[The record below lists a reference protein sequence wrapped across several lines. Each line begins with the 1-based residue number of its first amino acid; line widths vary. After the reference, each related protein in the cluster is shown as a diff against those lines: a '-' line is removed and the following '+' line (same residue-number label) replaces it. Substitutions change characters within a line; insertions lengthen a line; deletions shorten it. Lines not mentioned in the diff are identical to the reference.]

1 MADIQFHIENT
12 DGPEEEDQEDEGYE
26 MDQDETS
33 LHCYAS
39 AEEPMSPLNRMERF
53 MLSDIIVNR
62 QMAARCC
69 QDALR
74 ASKAKEEVYH
84 VLRLM
89 VRLSDDIEPSVRV
102 ELMEQVPHV
111 AVYCYEHHS
120 MMEAVP
126 QYILFIVLR
135 FLTDSNNQVRKTSQA
150 ALLVLLEQEVVER
163 EDVEEQVCPVL
174 LQLTAGESNDDFR
187 SEAVALMSK
196 MAPLVG
202 RDITERYFLPRFEL
216 LCSDPLFHVRKVCAS
231 NFGEMCSVLG
241 PEVTNEK
248 MLPVFFKL
256 CQDGVWGVRKAC
268 AECYMSVSSASP
280 AETRKREL
288 SQFFVSLLCDK
299 SRWVQMAAYQSLG
312 PFISTFADPADSG
325 FYINEDGILTALPE
339 RELETPPPSPTKTEG
354 EPTSSETTSGELNED
369 ATLLGESQEVNRHQT
384 ERQASPEAGT
394 TDSGYISPPEI
405 ISNDQDLQKQSHAAQ
420 NKDVVAQTCSKE
432 LRNCDKHM
440 TTDLDEVD
448 DKYFDSFLYWRTPL
462 PQVELDADDVD
473 VGTVENVKSASD
485 KLDLKPGTN
494 ALHEGET
501 SGLLETQHRSNAF
514 NQHHH
519 RHPKLAFMH
528 GDDDSDEEDG
538 IPLYSLT
545 DDFHMDHGLGKFD
558 YDDYRKLNLTH
569 TSSFDDDLLI
579 ADHITAPPVQHVIPQ
594 TLLDH
599 YISMTEPAKAQ
610 TIDTEIVRHCAFSLP
625 AVTLTL
631 GRKNWPCLR
640 DTFEMLIADMQW
652 KVRRTLA
659 FSIHELALVLGSEIT
674 RIELVPTF
682 NSFLKDLDE
691 VRIGVLKHLADFIKL
706 LPSDVSGDYLPM
718 LTDFLTTD
726 NNRNWRF
733 RFELAE
739 QLMSLCEIYEP
750 KQVLQYICPIA
761 ISLATDRVADV
772 RTIAFKLI
780 GILLQRLHS
789 CTEDGPAHKFVCDI
803 INKFA
808 HSPQWTRRQAYAQLC
823 QNLLEENVETGEQFS
838 QEFLPSLL
846 YLLTDPVPNVR
857 LSLARTLSQ
866 SVTVLELFKE
876 NDAEGKEAI
885 LSALQRL
892 QYDPDRDVR
901 YFAGVEED
909 ALDLTYEGQM
919 TSLDSAQD
927 DLQEVSYALEE
938 DCELENLIPN
948 DEGESRANEVVTINE
963 ENKTETFNNTELLE
977 DFHQTTLEESSS
989 SATVFGTNLESTAF
1003 EFEEDERRL
1012 DLQSQDLTNTGNTS
1026 EELDKD
1032 VKCGEEREPQC
1043 SIEELIDSSDP
1054 TEEAEGKGL

>member
-1 MADIQFHIENT
+1 MADVHFHIEHA
-12 DGPEEEDQEDEGYE
+12 DAPEEEEQEDESYE
-26 MDQDETS
+26 MDQEESSLQSYATS
-33 LHCYAS
+33 
-39 AEEPMSPLNRMERF
+39 EELLSPIIRMERF

-62 QMAARCC
+62 QRAARCC

-74 ASKAKEEVYH
+74 SSKTKEEVYH

-89 VRLSDDIEPSVRV
+89 VRLSDDVEPSVRV

-163 EDVEEQVCPVL
+163 EDIEEQVCPVL
-174 LQLTAGESNDDFR
+174 LQLTGGESNDDYR

-202 RDITERYFLPRFEL
+202 QDITERYFLPRFKA

-241 PEVTNEK
+241 PDVTSEQ
-248 MLPVFFKL
+248 MLPAFFKL

-268 AECYMSVSSASP
+268 AECYMSVSTTSP
-280 AETRKREL
+280 KVMRKNEL
-288 SQFFVSLLCDK
+288 SQFFISLLCDK

-312 PFISTFADPADSG
+312 PFISTFADPTESG
-325 FYINEDGILTALPE
+325 FYVSEEGILCAVPP
-339 RELETPPPSPTKTEG
+339 RELETLSLPRQTEG
-354 EPTSSETTSGELNED
+354 EATANQSTTGDSTFENVSVLVGSSKETIHPSD
-369 ATLLGESQEVNRHQT
+369 
-384 ERQASPEAGT
+384 RQSSPEAHT

-405 ISNDQDLQKQSHAAQ
+405 TSHDTDIHVNPENGKDAKTLDQISSRDSRNNFKQH
-420 NKDVVAQTCSKE
+420 
-432 LRNCDKHM
+432 L

-462 PQVELDADDVD
+462 PQVDLELEDFPCSEKDDSGD
-473 VGTVENVKSASD
+473 KGLELSAASLVNKAEVSGVSD
-485 KLDLKPGTN
+485 IRD
-494 ALHEGET
+494 H
-501 SGLLETQHRSNAF
+501 SNLNLAF
-514 NQHHH
+514 MSH
-519 RHPKLAFMH
+519 HPKLAFMH
-528 GDDDSDEEDG
+528 GDDDSDEEDS

-545 DDFHMDHGLGKFD
+545 DDFHVRHVDHGTGRRFD
-558 YDDYRKLNLTH
+558 YDDYRKLNLSH
-569 TSSFDDDLLI
+569 TSSFEEDLLI
-579 ADHITAPPVQHVIPQ
+579 ADQIVAPPVQDVIPQ
-594 TLLDH
+594 PLLDH

-625 AVTLTL
+625 AVALTL

-640 DTFEMLIADMQW
+640 DTYELLSSDMQW

-659 FSIHELALVLGSEIT
+659 FSIHELALVLGCDIT
-674 RIELVPTF
+674 RIELVPIF

-691 VRIGVLKHLADFIKL
+691 VRIGILKHLADFIKL
-706 LPSDVSGDYLPM
+706 LPSDIRMDYLPM

-739 QLMSLCEIYEP
+739 QLVLLCELYAP
-750 KQVLQYICPIA
+750 KQVLQFICPIA

-780 GILLQRLHS
+780 GVLLQRLHTCS
-789 CTEDGPAHKFVCDI
+789 EDGPVHKFVCDI

-823 QNLLEENVETGEQFS
+823 QNLLEQNAETGEQFS

-846 YLLTDPVPNVR
+846 FLLVDPVPNVR
-857 LSLARTLSQ
+857 LSLARTLAQCILLSDYFRDLN
-866 SVTVLELFKE
+866 SEGR
-876 NDAEGKEAI
+876 DAINSAI
-885 LSALQRL
+885 QRL
-892 QYDPDRDVR
+892 QDDSDRDVR

-909 ALDLTYEGQM
+909 ALDVTF
-919 TSLDSAQD
+919 QD
-927 DLQEVSYALEE
+927 PPVSSESVHACSHKEDFGHLNEIPSGLSDAVHLKETVDDNVDTEE
-938 DCELENLIPN
+938 LGRVEQLLLLGSEHAFSDENYT
-948 DEGESRANEVVTINE
+948 EVTI
-963 ENKTETFNNTELLE
+963 ETSERN
-977 DFHQTTLEESSS
+977 
-989 SATVFGTNLESTAF
+989 
-1003 EFEEDERRL
+1003 EFEENERRL
-1012 DLQSQDLTNTGNTS
+1012 LAEADALSVDASVPPVEEETNNRS
-1026 EELDKD
+1026 ENASKVDEDC
-1032 VKCGEEREPQC
+1032 VGARE
-1043 SIEELIDSSDP
+1043 
-1054 TEEAEGKGL
+1054 TENSNDF

>member
-1 MADIQFHIENT
+1 M
-12 DGPEEEDQEDEGYE
+12 DQEESSLQSYA
-26 MDQDETS
+26 TS
-33 LHCYAS
+33 
-39 AEEPMSPLNRMERF
+39 EELLSPIIRMERF

-62 QMAARCC
+62 QRAARCC

-74 ASKAKEEVYH
+74 SSKTKEEVYH

-89 VRLSDDIEPSVRV
+89 VRLSDDVEPSVRV

-163 EDVEEQVCPVL
+163 EDIEEQVCPVL
-174 LQLTAGESNDDFR
+174 LQLTGGESNDDYR

-202 RDITERYFLPRFEL
+202 QDITERYFLPRFKA

-241 PEVTNEK
+241 PDVTSEQ
-248 MLPVFFKL
+248 MLPAFFKL

-268 AECYMSVSSASP
+268 AECYMSVSTTSP
-280 AETRKREL
+280 KVMRKNEL
-288 SQFFVSLLCDK
+288 SQFFISLLCDK

-312 PFISTFADPADSG
+312 PFISTFADPTESG
-325 FYINEDGILTALPE
+325 FYVSEEGILCAVPP
-339 RELETPPPSPTKTEG
+339 RELETLSLPRQTEG
-354 EPTSSETTSGELNED
+354 EATANQSTTGDSTFENVSVLVGSSKETIHPSD
-369 ATLLGESQEVNRHQT
+369 
-384 ERQASPEAGT
+384 RQSSPEAHT

-405 ISNDQDLQKQSHAAQ
+405 TSHDTDIHVTPENGKDAKTLDQISSRDSRNNFKQH
-420 NKDVVAQTCSKE
+420 
-432 LRNCDKHM
+432 L

-462 PQVELDADDVD
+462 PQVDLELEDFPCSEKDDSGD
-473 VGTVENVKSASD
+473 KGLELSAASLVNKAEVSGVSD
-485 KLDLKPGTN
+485 IRD
-494 ALHEGET
+494 H
-501 SGLLETQHRSNAF
+501 SNLNLAF
-514 NQHHH
+514 MSH
-519 RHPKLAFMH
+519 HPKLAFMH
-528 GDDDSDEEDG
+528 GDDDSDEEDS

-545 DDFHMDHGLGKFD
+545 DDFHVRHVDHGTGRRFD
-558 YDDYRKLNLTH
+558 YDDYRKLNLSH
-569 TSSFDDDLLI
+569 TSSFEEDLLI
-579 ADHITAPPVQHVIPQ
+579 ADQIVAPPVQDVIPQ
-594 TLLDH
+594 PLLDH

-625 AVTLTL
+625 AVALTL

-640 DTFEMLIADMQW
+640 DTYELLSSDMQW

-659 FSIHELALVLGSEIT
+659 FSIHELALVLGCDIT
-674 RIELVPTF
+674 RIELVPIF

-691 VRIGVLKHLADFIKL
+691 VRIGILKHLADFIKL
-706 LPSDVSGDYLPM
+706 LPSDIRMDYLPM

-739 QLMSLCEIYEP
+739 QLVLLCELYAP
-750 KQVLQYICPIA
+750 KQVLQFICPIA

-780 GILLQRLHS
+780 GVLLQRLHTCS
-789 CTEDGPAHKFVCDI
+789 EDGPVHKFVCDI

-823 QNLLEENVETGEQFS
+823 QNLLEQNAETGEQFS

-846 YLLTDPVPNVR
+846 FLLVDPVPNVR
-857 LSLARTLSQ
+857 LSLARTLAQCILLSDYFRDLN
-866 SVTVLELFKE
+866 SEGR
-876 NDAEGKEAI
+876 DAINSAI
-885 LSALQRL
+885 QRL
-892 QYDPDRDVR
+892 QDDSDRDVR

-909 ALDLTYEGQM
+909 ALDVTF
-919 TSLDSAQD
+919 QD
-927 DLQEVSYALEE
+927 PPVSSESVHACSHKEE
-938 DCELENLIPN
+938 FGHLNEIPSGLSDAVHLKETVDDNVDTEELGRVEQLLLLGSEHAFSDENYT
-948 DEGESRANEVVTINE
+948 EVTI
-963 ENKTETFNNTELLE
+963 ETSERN
-977 DFHQTTLEESSS
+977 
-989 SATVFGTNLESTAF
+989 
-1003 EFEEDERRL
+1003 EFEENERRL
-1012 DLQSQDLTNTGNTS
+1012 LAEADALSVDASVSPVEEETNNRS
-1026 EELDKD
+1026 ENASKVDEDC
-1032 VKCGEEREPQC
+1032 VGACE
-1043 SIEELIDSSDP
+1043 
-1054 TEEAEGKGL
+1054 TENSNDF

>member
-1 MADIQFHIENT
+1 MEQ
-12 DGPEEEDQEDEGYE
+12 EESSLQGYV
-26 MDQDETS
+26 TS
-33 LHCYAS
+33 
-39 AEEPMSPLNRMERF
+39 EESVSPIVRMERF
-53 MLSDIIVNR
+53 MLSDIIANR
-62 QMAARCC
+62 QRAARCC

-74 ASKAKEEVYH
+74 ASKTKEEVYH

-89 VRLSDDIEPSVRV
+89 VRLSDDVEPSVRV

-163 EDVEEQVCPVL
+163 DDIEEQVCPVL
-174 LQLTAGESNDDFR
+174 LQLTAGESNDDNR

-202 RDITERYFLPRFEL
+202 RDITDRYFLPRFEA

-231 NFGEMCSVLG
+231 NFGEICGVLG
-241 PEVTNEK
+241 REVTSEK

-268 AECYMSVSSASP
+268 AECYMSVSTASP
-280 AETRKREL
+280 KAMRKTEL
-288 SQFFVSLLCDK
+288 SQYFISLLCDK

-312 PFISTFADPADSG
+312 PFISTFADPAESG
-325 FYINEDGILTALPE
+325 FFVNEEGILCALPQS
-339 RELETPPPSPTKTEG
+339 ELENPGLPRQTEG
-354 EPTSSETTSGELNED
+354 EATTSESTAEESTAED
-369 ATLLGESQEVNRHQT
+369 VCSLEGSSKENSHPDD
-384 ERQASPEAGT
+384 RQSSPEART

-405 ISNDQDLQKQSHAAQ
+405 ITHETDIHTNSQND
-420 NKDVVAQTCSKE
+420 KDAKPFDQTCPKDFRNNFKE
-432 LRNCDKHM
+432 HL

-462 PQVELDADDVD
+462 PHVDLEQEDVALTVNNDSGDDTLELIA
-473 VGTVENVKSASD
+473 ASMISR
-485 KLDLKPGTN
+485 G
-494 ALHEGET
+494 EISET
-501 SGLLETQHRSNAF
+501 SDS
-514 NQHHH
+514 HHH
-519 RHPKLAFMH
+519 SNTTYHHHQLQTDHPKLAFMH
-528 GDDDSDEEDG
+528 GDDESDEDDS

-545 DDFHMDHGLGKFD
+545 DDFRGRHVDHGLGRFD
-558 YDDYRKLNLTH
+558 YDDYRKFSLTH
-569 TSSFDDDLLI
+569 TSSFEEDLLI
-579 ADHITAPPVQHVIPQ
+579 ADHIVAPPVQDVIPQ
-594 TLLDH
+594 PLLDH

-625 AVTLTL
+625 AVSLTL

-640 DTFEMLIADMQW
+640 DTYELLTSDMQW

-659 FSIHELALVLGSEIT
+659 FSIHELALVLGGEIT
-674 RIELVPTF
+674 RIELVPIF

-706 LPSDVSGDYLPM
+706 LPSDIRVDYLPM

-739 QLMSLCEIYEP
+739 QLMLLCELYAP
-750 KQVLQYICPIA
+750 KQVLQFICPIA

-780 GILLQRLHS
+780 GVLLQRLHT
-789 CTEDGPAHKFVCDI
+789 CPEDGPVHKYVCDI

-823 QNLLEENVETGEQFS
+823 ENLLEQNAETGEQFS

-846 YLLTDPVPNVR
+846 FLLADPVPNVR
-857 LSLARTLSQ
+857 LSLARTLAQGILLSDY
-866 SVTVLELFKE
+866 FKE
-876 NDAEGKEAI
+876 IDGEGRAAI
-885 LSALQRL
+885 NSAIQRL
-892 QYDPDRDVR
+892 QHDSDRDVR
-901 YFAGVEED
+901 YFAGVEEEALDLICEEDHQAVSSYNTAEVEYDMGSNVCLHGEEFDCKDEIGKISSD
-909 ALDLTYEGQM
+909 ALDDSKESGDFSSSVEQLQDGGHAFTDEADMEATVGTTKWNEFVENGERLDTECNAVAVARGFSCEEG
-919 TSLDSAQD
+919 TSGKSESVKKGQTQWA
-927 DLQEVSYALEE
+927 SNE
-938 DCELENLIPN
+938 DCIATH
-948 DEGESRANEVVTINE
+948 EGEA
-963 ENKTETFNNTELLE
+963 
-977 DFHQTTLEESSS
+977 
-989 SATVFGTNLESTAF
+989 A
-1003 EFEEDERRL
+1003 
-1012 DLQSQDLTNTGNTS
+1012 
-1026 EELDKD
+1026 
-1032 VKCGEEREPQC
+1032 
-1043 SIEELIDSSDP
+1043 
-1054 TEEAEGKGL
+1054 

>member
-1 MADIQFHIENT
+1 MADVHFHIEHA
-12 DGPEEEDQEDEGYE
+12 DAPEEEEQEDESYE
-26 MDQDETS
+26 MDQEESSLQSYATS
-33 LHCYAS
+33 
-39 AEEPMSPLNRMERF
+39 EELLSPIIRMERF

-62 QMAARCC
+62 QRAARCC

-74 ASKAKEEVYH
+74 SSKTKEEVYH

-89 VRLSDDIEPSVRV
+89 VRLSDDVEPSVRV

-163 EDVEEQVCPVL
+163 EDIEEQVCPVL
-174 LQLTAGESNDDFR
+174 LQLTGGESNDDYR

-202 RDITERYFLPRFEL
+202 QDITERYFLPRFKA

-241 PEVTNEK
+241 PDVTSEQ
-248 MLPVFFKL
+248 MLPAFFKL

-268 AECYMSVSSASP
+268 AECYMSVSTTSP
-280 AETRKREL
+280 KVMRKNEL
-288 SQFFVSLLCDK
+288 SQFFISLLCDK

-312 PFISTFADPADSG
+312 PFISTFADPTESG
-325 FYINEDGILTALPE
+325 FYVSEEGILCAVPP
-339 RELETPPPSPTKTEG
+339 RELETLSLPRQTEG
-354 EPTSSETTSGELNED
+354 EATANQSTTGDSTFENVSVLVGSSKETIHPSD
-369 ATLLGESQEVNRHQT
+369 
-384 ERQASPEAGT
+384 RQSSPEAHT

-405 ISNDQDLQKQSHAAQ
+405 TSHDTDIHVNPENGKDAKTLDQISSRDSRNNFKQH
-420 NKDVVAQTCSKE
+420 
-432 LRNCDKHM
+432 L

-462 PQVELDADDVD
+462 PQVDLELEDFPCS
-473 VGTVENVKSASD
+473 EK
-485 KLDLKPGTN
+485 
-494 ALHEGET
+494 
-501 SGLLETQHRSNAF
+501 
-514 NQHHH
+514 
-519 RHPKLAFMH
+519 
-528 GDDDSDEEDG
+528 DDSGDKGLELSAASLVNKAED
-538 IPLYSLT
+538 
-545 DDFHMDHGLGKFD
+545 
-558 YDDYRKLNLTH
+558 
-569 TSSFDDDLLI
+569 
-579 ADHITAPPVQHVIPQ
+579 VIPQ
-594 TLLDH
+594 PLLDH

-625 AVTLTL
+625 AVALTL

-640 DTFEMLIADMQW
+640 DTYELLSSDMQW

-659 FSIHELALVLGSEIT
+659 FSIHELALVLGCDIT
-674 RIELVPTF
+674 RIELVPIF

-691 VRIGVLKHLADFIKL
+691 VRIGILKHLADFIKL
-706 LPSDVSGDYLPM
+706 LPSDIRMDYLPM

-739 QLMSLCEIYEP
+739 QLVLLCELYAP
-750 KQVLQYICPIA
+750 KQVLQFICPIA

-780 GILLQRLHS
+780 GVLLQRLHTCS
-789 CTEDGPAHKFVCDI
+789 EDGPVHKFVCDI

-823 QNLLEENVETGEQFS
+823 QNLLEQNAETGEQFS

-846 YLLTDPVPNVR
+846 FLLVDPVPNVR
-857 LSLARTLSQ
+857 LSLARTLAQCILLSDYFRDLN
-866 SVTVLELFKE
+866 SEGR
-876 NDAEGKEAI
+876 DAINSAI
-885 LSALQRL
+885 QRL
-892 QYDPDRDVR
+892 QDDSDRDVR

-909 ALDLTYEGQM
+909 ALDVTF
-919 TSLDSAQD
+919 QD
-927 DLQEVSYALEE
+927 PPVSSESVHACSHKEE
-938 DCELENLIPN
+938 FGHLNEIPSGLSDAVHLKETVDDNVDTEELGRVEQLLLLGSEHAFSDENYT
-948 DEGESRANEVVTINE
+948 EVTI
-963 ENKTETFNNTELLE
+963 ETSERN
-977 DFHQTTLEESSS
+977 
-989 SATVFGTNLESTAF
+989 
-1003 EFEEDERRL
+1003 EFEENERRL
-1012 DLQSQDLTNTGNTS
+1012 LAEADALSVDASVPPVEEETNNRS
-1026 EELDKD
+1026 ENASKVDEDC
-1032 VKCGEEREPQC
+1032 VGACE
-1043 SIEELIDSSDP
+1043 
-1054 TEEAEGKGL
+1054 TENSNDF

>member
-1 MADIQFHIENT
+1 MADVHFHIEHA
-12 DGPEEEDQEDEGYE
+12 DAPEEEEQEDESYE
-26 MDQDETS
+26 MDQEESSLQSYATS
-33 LHCYAS
+33 
-39 AEEPMSPLNRMERF
+39 EELLSPIIRMERF

-62 QMAARCC
+62 QRAARCC

-74 ASKAKEEVYH
+74 SSKTKEEVYH

-89 VRLSDDIEPSVRV
+89 VRLSDDVEPSVRV

-163 EDVEEQVCPVL
+163 EDIEEQVCPVL
-174 LQLTAGESNDDFR
+174 LQLTGGESNDDYR

-202 RDITERYFLPRFEL
+202 QDITERYFLPRFKA

-241 PEVTNEK
+241 PDVTSEQ
-248 MLPVFFKL
+248 MLPAFFKL

-268 AECYMSVSSASP
+268 AECYMSVSTTSP
-280 AETRKREL
+280 KVMRKNEL
-288 SQFFVSLLCDK
+288 SQFFISLLCDK

-312 PFISTFADPADSG
+312 PFISTFADPTESG
-325 FYINEDGILTALPE
+325 FYVSEEGILCAVPP
-339 RELETPPPSPTKTEG
+339 RELETLSLPRQTEG
-354 EPTSSETTSGELNED
+354 EATANQSTTGDSTFENVSVLVGSSKETIHPSD
-369 ATLLGESQEVNRHQT
+369 
-384 ERQASPEAGT
+384 RQSSPEAHT

-405 ISNDQDLQKQSHAAQ
+405 TSHDTDIHVNPENGKDAKTLDQISSRDSRNNFKQH
-420 NKDVVAQTCSKE
+420 
-432 LRNCDKHM
+432 L

-462 PQVELDADDVD
+462 PQVDLELEDFPCS
-473 VGTVENVKSASD
+473 EK
-485 KLDLKPGTN
+485 
-494 ALHEGET
+494 
-501 SGLLETQHRSNAF
+501 
-514 NQHHH
+514 
-519 RHPKLAFMH
+519 
-528 GDDDSDEEDG
+528 DDSGDKGLELSAASLVNKAED
-538 IPLYSLT
+538 
-545 DDFHMDHGLGKFD
+545 
-558 YDDYRKLNLTH
+558 
-569 TSSFDDDLLI
+569 
-579 ADHITAPPVQHVIPQ
+579 VIPQ
-594 TLLDH
+594 PLLDH

-625 AVTLTL
+625 AVALTL

-640 DTFEMLIADMQW
+640 DTYELLSSDMQW

-659 FSIHELALVLGSEIT
+659 FSIHELALVLGCDIT
-674 RIELVPTF
+674 RIELVPIF

-691 VRIGVLKHLADFIKL
+691 VRIGILKHLADFIKL
-706 LPSDVSGDYLPM
+706 LPSDIRMDYLPM

-739 QLMSLCEIYEP
+739 QLVLLCELYAP
-750 KQVLQYICPIA
+750 KQVLQFICPIA

-780 GILLQRLHS
+780 GVLLQRLHTCS
-789 CTEDGPAHKFVCDI
+789 EDGPVHKFVCDI

-823 QNLLEENVETGEQFS
+823 QNLLEQNAETGEQFS

-846 YLLTDPVPNVR
+846 FLLVDPVPNVR
-857 LSLARTLSQ
+857 LSLARTLAQCILLSDYFRDLN
-866 SVTVLELFKE
+866 SEGR
-876 NDAEGKEAI
+876 DAINSAI
-885 LSALQRL
+885 QRL
-892 QYDPDRDVR
+892 QDDSDRDVR

-909 ALDLTYEGQM
+909 ALDVTF
-919 TSLDSAQD
+919 QD
-927 DLQEVSYALEE
+927 PPVSSESVHACSHKEDFGHLNEIPSGLSDAVHLKETVDDNVDTEE
-938 DCELENLIPN
+938 LGRVEQLLLLGSEHAFSDENYT
-948 DEGESRANEVVTINE
+948 EVTI
-963 ENKTETFNNTELLE
+963 ETSERN
-977 DFHQTTLEESSS
+977 
-989 SATVFGTNLESTAF
+989 
-1003 EFEEDERRL
+1003 EFEENERRL
-1012 DLQSQDLTNTGNTS
+1012 LAEADALSVDASVPPVEEETNNRS
-1026 EELDKD
+1026 ENASKVDEDC
-1032 VKCGEEREPQC
+1032 VGARE
-1043 SIEELIDSSDP
+1043 
-1054 TEEAEGKGL
+1054 TENSNDF

>member
-1 MADIQFHIENT
+1 MADIRFHIEST
-12 DGPEEEDQEDEGYE
+12 DGLEEEDQDDEGYE
-26 MDQDETS
+26 MDQDESS

-39 AEEPMSPLNRMERF
+39 TEEPLSPIIRMERF

-74 ASKAKEEVYH
+74 SSKTKEEVYH

-174 LQLTAGESNDDFR
+174 LQLTAGESNDDYR

-241 PEVTNEK
+241 PEVASER

-268 AECYMSVSSASP
+268 AECFMSVSTASP
-280 AETRKREL
+280 TAMRKNEL
-288 SQFFVSLLCDK
+288 SQCFVSLLCDK

-312 PFISTFADPADSG
+312 PFISTFADPAESG
-325 FYINEDGILTALPE
+325 FYINEEGVLCALPQK
-339 RELETPPPSPTKTEG
+339 ELETPSSPTQTEG
-354 EPTSSETTSGELNED
+354 EATASQTTSEDSTAED
-369 ATLLGESQEVNRHQT
+369 ATHEGNRHQT
-384 ERQASPEAGT
+384 ERQPSPEART

-405 ISNDQDLQKQSHAAQ
+405 MSNEQDVHKQSHEG
-420 NKDVVAQTCSKE
+420 KDGNVIDNACSKE
-432 LRNCDKHM
+432 SGNCDKYM

-462 PQVELDADDVD
+462 PQVELDTEDLAA
-473 VGTVENVKSASD
+473 VEKVKTTSD
-485 KLDLKPGTN
+485 KLTLTSE
-494 ALHEGET
+494 ASAISEGET
-501 SGLLETQHRSNAF
+501 SRSSEMHHHSKAIH
-514 NQHHH
+514 QHHH
-519 RHPKLAFMH
+519 HHHPKLSFMH

-545 DDFHMDHGLGKFD
+545 DDFHSHMDHGIGRFD
-558 YDDYRKLNLTH
+558 YDDYRKLSLAH
-569 TSSFDDDLLI
+569 TSSFDEDLLI
-579 ADHITAPPVQHVIPQ
+579 ADHITAPPVQNVIPQ

-640 DTFEMLIADMQW
+640 DTYELLIADMQW

-659 FSIHELALVLGSEIT
+659 FSIHELALVLGSDIT

-706 LPSDVSGDYLPM
+706 LPFDIRGDYLPM

-739 QLMSLCEIYEP
+739 QLMLLCELYEP

-780 GILLQRLHS
+780 GVLLQRLHS
-789 CTEDGPAHKFVCDI
+789 CPEEGPAHKYVCDI

-823 QNLLEENVETGEQFS
+823 QNLLEENVESGEQFCK
-838 QEFLPSLL
+838 EFLPSLL
-846 YLLTDPVPNVR
+846 FLLSDPVPNVR
-857 LSLARTLSQ
+857 LSLARTLAQGVMMSDY
-866 SVTVLELFKE
+866 FKE
-876 NDAEGKEAI
+876 TDSDGKDAVHSAI
-885 LSALQRL
+885 QRL
-892 QYDPDRDVR
+892 QRDPDRDVR

-909 ALDLTYEGQM
+909 ALDLTYEAHT
-919 TSLDSAQD
+919 TSLHTAQQHFQD
-927 DLQEVSYALEE
+927 MSYDPEE
-938 DCELENLIPN
+938 ELEFENQTSEDGENRVEEVNEIGTDNL
-948 DEGESRANEVVTINE
+948 
-963 ENKTETFNNTELLE
+963 ENRTETLDSDQQEG
-977 DFHQTTLEESSS
+977 DFDQTVLEESSS
-989 SATVFGTNLESTAF
+989 TGALVDTNLESTTQ
-1003 EFEEDERRL
+1003 EFEENERRL
-1012 DLQSQDLTNTGNTS
+1012 DLECGGDHQDQVEAVGDES
-1026 EELDKD
+1026 EEAAG
-1032 VKCGEEREPQC
+1032 VSEETAQ
-1043 SIEELIDSSDP
+1043 SNEEQPEFSDP
-1054 TEEAEGKGL
+1054 LQELAWQSS

>member
-1 MADIQFHIENT
+1 MADVHFHIEHA
-12 DGPEEEDQEDEGYE
+12 DAPEEEEQEDESYE
-26 MDQDETS
+26 MDQEESSLQSYATS
-33 LHCYAS
+33 
-39 AEEPMSPLNRMERF
+39 EELLSPIIRMERF

-62 QMAARCC
+62 QRAARCC

-74 ASKAKEEVYH
+74 SSKTKEEVYH

-89 VRLSDDIEPSVRV
+89 VRLSDDVEPSVRV

-163 EDVEEQVCPVL
+163 EDIEEQVCPVL
-174 LQLTAGESNDDFR
+174 LQLTGGESNDDYR

-202 RDITERYFLPRFEL
+202 QDITERYFLPRFKA

-241 PEVTNEK
+241 PDVTSEQ
-248 MLPVFFKL
+248 MLPAFFKL

-268 AECYMSVSSASP
+268 AECYMSVSTTSP
-280 AETRKREL
+280 KVMRKNEL
-288 SQFFVSLLCDK
+288 SQFFISLLCDK

-312 PFISTFADPADSG
+312 PFISTFADPTESG
-325 FYINEDGILTALPE
+325 FYVSEEGILCAVPP
-339 RELETPPPSPTKTEG
+339 RELETLSLPRQTEG
-354 EPTSSETTSGELNED
+354 EATANQSTTGDSTFENVSVLVGSSKETIHPSD
-369 ATLLGESQEVNRHQT
+369 
-384 ERQASPEAGT
+384 RQSSPEAHT

-405 ISNDQDLQKQSHAAQ
+405 TSHDTDIHVNPENGKDAKTLDQISSRDSRNNFKQH
-420 NKDVVAQTCSKE
+420 
-432 LRNCDKHM
+432 L

-462 PQVELDADDVD
+462 PQVDLELEDFPCSEKDDSGD
-473 VGTVENVKSASD
+473 KGLELSAASLVNKAEVSGVSD
-485 KLDLKPGTN
+485 IRD
-494 ALHEGET
+494 H
-501 SGLLETQHRSNAF
+501 SNLNLAF
-514 NQHHH
+514 MSH
-519 RHPKLAFMH
+519 HPKLAFMH
-528 GDDDSDEEDG
+528 GDDDSDEEDS

-545 DDFHMDHGLGKFD
+545 DDFHVRHVDHGTGRRFD
-558 YDDYRKLNLTH
+558 YDDYRKLNLSH
-569 TSSFDDDLLI
+569 TSSFEEDLLI
-579 ADHITAPPVQHVIPQ
+579 ADQIVAPPVQDVIPQ
-594 TLLDH
+594 PLLDH

-625 AVTLTL
+625 AVALTL

-640 DTFEMLIADMQW
+640 DTYELLSSDMQW

-659 FSIHELALVLGSEIT
+659 FSIHELALVLGCDIT
-674 RIELVPTF
+674 RIELVPIF

-691 VRIGVLKHLADFIKL
+691 VRIGILKHLADFIKL
-706 LPSDVSGDYLPM
+706 LPSDIRMDYLPM

-739 QLMSLCEIYEP
+739 QLVLLCELYAP
-750 KQVLQYICPIA
+750 KQVLQFICPIA

-780 GILLQRLHS
+780 GVLLQRLHTCS
-789 CTEDGPAHKFVCDI
+789 EDGPVHKFVCDI

-823 QNLLEENVETGEQFS
+823 QNLLEQNAETGEQFS

-846 YLLTDPVPNVR
+846 FLLVDPVPNVR
-857 LSLARTLSQ
+857 LSLARTLAQCILLSDYFRDLN
-866 SVTVLELFKE
+866 SEGR
-876 NDAEGKEAI
+876 DAINSAI
-885 LSALQRL
+885 QRL
-892 QYDPDRDVR
+892 QDDSDRDVR

-909 ALDLTYEGQM
+909 ALDVTF
-919 TSLDSAQD
+919 QD
-927 DLQEVSYALEE
+927 PPVSSESVHACSHKEE
-938 DCELENLIPN
+938 FGHLNEIPSGLSDAVHLKETVDDNVDTEELGRVEQLLLLGSEHAFSDENYT
-948 DEGESRANEVVTINE
+948 EVTI
-963 ENKTETFNNTELLE
+963 ETSERN
-977 DFHQTTLEESSS
+977 
-989 SATVFGTNLESTAF
+989 
-1003 EFEEDERRL
+1003 EFEENERRL
-1012 DLQSQDLTNTGNTS
+1012 LAEADALSVDASVPPVEEETNNRS
-1026 EELDKD
+1026 ENASKVDEDC
-1032 VKCGEEREPQC
+1032 VGACE
-1043 SIEELIDSSDP
+1043 
-1054 TEEAEGKGL
+1054 TENSNDF

>member
-1 MADIQFHIENT
+1 MADVHFHIEHA
-12 DGPEEEDQEDEGYE
+12 DAPEEEEQEDESYE
-26 MDQDETS
+26 MDQEESSLQSYATS
-33 LHCYAS
+33 
-39 AEEPMSPLNRMERF
+39 EESLSPIIRMERF

-62 QMAARCC
+62 QRAARCC

-74 ASKAKEEVYH
+74 SSKTKEEVYH

-89 VRLSDDIEPSVRV
+89 VRLSDDVEPSVRV

-163 EDVEEQVCPVL
+163 EDIEEQVCPVL
-174 LQLTAGESNDDFR
+174 LQLTGGESNDDYR

-202 RDITERYFLPRFEL
+202 QDITERYFLPRFKA

-241 PEVTNEK
+241 PDVTSEQ
-248 MLPVFFKL
+248 MLPAFFKL

-268 AECYMSVSSASP
+268 AECYMSVSTTSP
-280 AETRKREL
+280 KVMRKNEL
-288 SQFFVSLLCDK
+288 SQFFISLLCDK

-312 PFISTFADPADSG
+312 PFISTFADPTESG
-325 FYINEDGILTALPE
+325 FYVSEEGILCAVPP
-339 RELETPPPSPTKTEG
+339 RELETLTLPRQTEG
-354 EPTSSETTSGELNED
+354 EATANQSTTGDSTFENVSVLVGSSKETIHPSD
-369 ATLLGESQEVNRHQT
+369 
-384 ERQASPEAGT
+384 RQSSPEAHT

-405 ISNDQDLQKQSHAAQ
+405 TSHDTDIHVNPENGKDAKTLDQISSRDSRNNFKQH
-420 NKDVVAQTCSKE
+420 
-432 LRNCDKHM
+432 L

-462 PQVELDADDVD
+462 PQVDLELEDFPCS
-473 VGTVENVKSASD
+473 EK
-485 KLDLKPGTN
+485 
-494 ALHEGET
+494 
-501 SGLLETQHRSNAF
+501 
-514 NQHHH
+514 
-519 RHPKLAFMH
+519 
-528 GDDDSDEEDG
+528 DDSGDKGLELSAASLVNKAED
-538 IPLYSLT
+538 
-545 DDFHMDHGLGKFD
+545 
-558 YDDYRKLNLTH
+558 
-569 TSSFDDDLLI
+569 
-579 ADHITAPPVQHVIPQ
+579 VIPQ
-594 TLLDH
+594 PLLDH

-625 AVTLTL
+625 AVALTL

-640 DTFEMLIADMQW
+640 DTYELLSSDMQW

-659 FSIHELALVLGSEIT
+659 FSIHELALVLGCEIT
-674 RIELVPTF
+674 RIELVPIF

-706 LPSDVSGDYLPM
+706 LPSDIRMDYLPM

-739 QLMSLCEIYEP
+739 QLVLLCELYAP
-750 KQVLQYICPIA
+750 KQVLQFICPIA

-780 GILLQRLHS
+780 GVLLQRLHTCS
-789 CTEDGPAHKFVCDI
+789 EDGPVHKFVCDI

-823 QNLLEENVETGEQFS
+823 QNLLEQNAETGEQFS

-846 YLLTDPVPNVR
+846 FLLVDPVPNVR
-857 LSLARTLSQ
+857 LSLARTLAQCILLSDYFRDLN
-866 SVTVLELFKE
+866 SEGR
-876 NDAEGKEAI
+876 DAINSAI
-885 LSALQRL
+885 QRL
-892 QYDPDRDVR
+892 QDDSDRDVR

-909 ALDLTYEGQM
+909 ALDVTF
-919 TSLDSAQD
+919 QD
-927 DLQEVSYALEE
+927 PPVSSESVHACSHKEE
-938 DCELENLIPN
+938 FGHLNEIPSGLSDAVHLKETVDDHNVDTEELGRVEHLLLLGSEHAFSDENYT
-948 DEGESRANEVVTINE
+948 EVTI
-963 ENKTETFNNTELLE
+963 ETSERN
-977 DFHQTTLEESSS
+977 
-989 SATVFGTNLESTAF
+989 
-1003 EFEEDERRL
+1003 EFEENERRL
-1012 DLQSQDLTNTGNTS
+1012 LAEADALSVDASVHPVEEETNNRS
-1026 EELDKD
+1026 ENASKVDEDC
-1032 VKCGEEREPQC
+1032 VGACE
-1043 SIEELIDSSDP
+1043 
-1054 TEEAEGKGL
+1054 TENSNDF